1 MISPTQWLSTGGS
14 DDAGAHRSGDIAQ
27 KIHNA
32 WSKTIEDGIH
42 TTDLQSEH
50 TKVLV
55 TTDQFAEAV
64 IARLGT
70 EPQRFSAV
78 SYQNSVQQQNAVT
91 VAYQPQAAAE
101 KTLVGV
107 DVFNGEP
114 GFTLGQGQ

>member
-1 MISPTQWLSTGGS
+1 MMLVHIGQ
-14 DDAGAHRSGDIAQ
+14 ADIAQ

-32 WSKTIEDGIH
+32 WLKTIEDGIH

-101 KTLVGV
+101 KILVGV

>member
-101 KTLVGV
+101 KTLFGV